1 MSDDDALPVGALVLS
16 SVARRK
22 ERTRQALAETATQLF
37 LERGYDATT
46 VEEIAAAV
54 DVSPRTFFRYFPA
67 KGDIITAVARTSLD
81 DVVAALDRL
90 PPRPPGASVAAAV
103 SEGVATTLA
112 RATPATVRSFERLL
126 ATSDQLRARWVEEC
140 RRNQG
145 RLATTLARCW
155 AADPDELWVQVAAS
169 AVIVT
174 VETALA
180 QWSRGG
186 PAADPGPI
194 PTVAAA
200 LALLEPLLAPASSA
214 PAGSPARASA
224 SALASASAVAAA
236 SQGIERGAQADYP
249 GAPGLDGGPAA
260 GRLGDASGA

>member
-1 MSDDDALPVGALVLS
+1 MSDDDAVPVGALVLS

-22 ERTRQALAETATQLF
+22 ERTRQALAEAATQLF

-54 DVSPRTFFRYFPA
+54 DVSPRTFFRYFAA

-81 DVVAALDRL
+81 DVVAALEQL
-90 PPRPPGASVAAAV
+90 PPRAPAASVAAAV
-103 SEGVATTLA
+103 REGVVTTLR

-145 RLATTLARCW
+145 RLATTLAGCYG
-155 AADPDELWVQVAAS
+155 ADPDELWVQVAAS

-180 QWSRGG
+180 QWSRGE
-186 PAADPGPI
+186 PADGAGPI
-194 PTVAAA
+194 PTVRAA
-200 LALLEPLLAPASSA
+200 LALLEPLLAPA
-214 PAGSPARASA
+214 
-224 SALASASAVAAA
+224 ASAVAAA
-236 SQGIERGAQADYP
+236 PQGVKRGAQADHP
-249 GAPGLDGGPAA
+249 GPPGVDGGPPA
-260 GRLGDASGA
+260 GRLGDARGT